1 MLDLLISLCLIFALF
16 AGLVSSVH
24 ELISQ
29 ALEMRGRVLFEGVA
43 SLMGELNDSGRLR
56 RWFGKVERFVK
67 SNGDQATAT
76 PLTSLLFAHP
86 LVDSLSQPGSKPSYL
101 DAGCF
106 ADTLLNL
113 LQDPKFAA
121 QIDNS
126 PFGTLIAALRTQ
138 AGDDAARFKALIET
152 HYDRVMDRVG
162 GWYRRRAKAAMLAIS
177 LILAV
182 VLNVDALHV
191 VAHLQN
197 NPKLTADLVEM
208 AGKTEV
214 ATQFALSDKPTDAT
228 TAQDIEG
235 LRQQVKN
242 LTDELDQF
250 QTLSLP
256 IGWKLRYD
264 HCNLVCEASLLPNQ
278 QAPLLGW
285 LLTGLAGTLGAPFWF
300 DLIARLLPM
309 KGKPVSKA
317 ALADGK
323 ISPANPTTTQTP

>member
-1 MLDLLISLCLIFALF
+1 MLDFLISLCLIFALY

-43 SLMGELNDSGRLR
+43 SLMGELNDSGRLQ
-56 RWFGKVERFVK
+56 RWLGQVERLVK
-67 SNGDQATAT
+67 SNGDKTSAT

-113 LQDPKFAA
+113 LQDPAFRA
-121 QIDNS
+121 QIDNTR
-126 PFGTLIAALRTQ
+126 FGKLLAALRAQ

-152 HYDRVMDRVG
+152 QYDRVMDRVG
-162 GWYRRRAKAAMLAIS
+162 GWYRRRAKAAMFAIS

-191 VAHLQN
+191 VGHLQN
-197 NPKLTADLVEM
+197 NPQLTADLVEL

-214 ATQFALSDKPTDAT
+214 AVQFALPDNPADAT

-235 LRQQVKN
+235 LRQQVKA
-242 LTDELDQF
+242 LTDELNQF
-250 QTLSLP
+250 QSLQLP

-264 HCNLVCEASLLPNQ
+264 HCQLICDVALLPNQ
-278 QAPLLGW
+278 QTPLLGW
-285 LLTGLAGTLGAPFWF
+285 LITALAGSLGAPFWF
-300 DLIARLLPM
+300 DMIAKLLPL
-309 KGKPVSKA
+309 KGKPSPKPSAAESK
-317 ALADGK
+317 
-323 ISPANPTTTQTP
+323 PATQTP